1 MLDEVVL
8 QRLLGSVG
16 GTLANVYPAGSKN
29 RLLANLVGYSNAAR
43 FSPWVVLVDLDR
55 DCDCAPPCRDRWL
68 PTRSAHLCFRIAVRA
83 VEAWLMADRE
93 RIAQLLRVSVA
104 RVPSSPD
111 HVEDPKLELVSLA
124 RKSRSSSI
132 RREMV
137 PTSSSCRRVGPLYVQ
152 NMIRFVE
159 DRSTG
164 WRPEIAAEHSD
175 SLRRCIRAL
184 GGLVRNR
191 SGE

>member
-1 MLDEVVL
+1 
-8 QRLLGSVG
+8 
-16 GTLANVYPAGSKN
+16 
-29 RLLANLVGYSNAAR
+29 
-43 FSPWVVLVDLDR
+43 
-55 DCDCAPPCRDRWL
+55 
-68 PTRSAHLCFRIAVRA
+68 
-83 VEAWLMADRE
+83 
-93 RIAQLLRVSVA
+93 
-104 RVPSSPD
+104 
-111 HVEDPKLELVSLA
+111 
-124 RKSRSSSI
+124 
-132 RREMV
+132 MV

-164 WRPEIAAEHSD
+164 WRPEIAAKHSD